1 MLQPSKSSDA
11 LAQPGAR
18 VLMRPIACAVTVEP
32 ATIDAMPAGSPFRR
46 TSPAMLTQT
55 SDRTP
60 SEHPMSHVRPS
71 VIFGL
76 GVAVALLGV
85 GIIYFGALSKASDS
99 PLLGLLPNSGFA
111 AWTIGGLLLLIADIA
126 WAVAVGLRLA
136 KAP

>member
-1 MLQPSKSSDA
+1 
-11 LAQPGAR
+11 
-18 VLMRPIACAVTVEP
+18 
-32 ATIDAMPAGSPFRR
+32 MP
-46 TSPAMLTQT
+46 TQA

-60 SEHPMSHVRPS
+60 RGHPMSHVRPG

-76 GVAVALLGV
+76 GVAIALLGV
-85 GIIYFGALSKASDS
+85 GIIYLGALSKTSDP
-99 PLLGLLPNSGFA
+99 PLLGLLPLSEFA